1 MPVKKS
7 YWLMKSD
14 PDVYDIDDLKKERTC
29 YWDGVKGPSGTR
41 YPTHR
46 KRRARGGKLT
56 WTTMWYSPE
65 TFVDPEG
72 FLAAVERLEKLYL
85 EQVAAEGR

>member
-1 MPVKKS
+1 MPEEGRPEYRVALRELVKMPVKKS

-46 KRRARGGKLT
+46 
-56 WTTMWYSPE
+56 
-65 TFVDPEG
+65 
-72 FLAAVERLEKLYL
+72 
-85 EQVAAEGR
+85 